1 MIELKV
7 NETSLHDITRDQLR
21 NQAGLLEFG
30 KLILKACLHS
40 KQAHTLISSCVGFD
54 ARTQKFTTDDFLD
67 PVQSLLFA
75 GLQEFKKTWIE
86 GHPWPINSYQWSSS
100 LIPHYIKFFRDHPEY
115 PTQYIQKVTEFV
127 LSMPTPPQ
135 PGEWDRLGDG
145 LVNYVL
151 GVRYAKVEE
160 HLKLLDPA
168 RRREE
173 TESLHKSIN
182 IPGAQAELLTPDV
195 LLESIFAAS
204 APTRPIWTG
213 VSTFDYHYGR
223 SAQGGDAMLFF
234 GLPGGG
240 KTNAA
245 CQASGNTALHG
256 GLVMY
261 VTTEVKIPT
270 LMMRACSAV
279 TGISYSSLRGMTGS
293 GMNHPAAAE
302 FSAWVRTGP
311 GKNIQFYDYREV
323 QGIDYK
329 EKMSRMLDS
338 FYKLH
343 GRAPDLIVWDWIGK
357 ALDSGYDTP
366 WQKREAYNG
375 VADVMA
381 TRADE
386 LDCVTFTLAQASK
399 ETKNKVNISM
409 SDTQDSKSLADPMEL
424 ACGISSLMDTSEGD
438 AGDRDVHKENQYW
451 VICKCREENALR
463 LAVTRDF
470 AYARFRAMG

>member
-1 MIELKV
+1 MTELKV
-7 NETSLHDITRDQLR
+7 HETSLHDITRDQLR

-30 KLILKACLHS
+30 KLILRACLHS
-40 KQAHTLISSCVGFD
+40 KQAYSVISSCVSYD
-54 ARTQKFTTDDFLD
+54 SRTQTSTADDFLD
-67 PVQSLLFA
+67 PVQSLLYA
-75 GLQEFKKTWIE
+75 GIQEFRKTWMD
-86 GHPWPINSYQWSSS
+86 GHPWPSSPYQWAAA
-100 LIPHYIKFFRDHPEY
+100 LTPHYAKFFRDHPEY
-115 PTQYIQKVTEFV
+115 PTQYIYKVTEFV
-127 LSMPTPPQ
+127 LTLTAPPQ

-151 GVRYAKVEE
+151 GVRYSKVEE

-173 TESLHKSIN
+173 TDSLNKSIN
-182 IPGAQAELLTPDV
+182 IPGAQAVLLTADA
-195 LLESIFAAS
+195 LLDSIFAAA

-213 VSTFDYHYGR
+213 VSSFDYHYGR
-223 SAQGGDAMLFF
+223 TAQGGDAMLAF

-240 KTNAA
+240 KTNLG
-245 CQASGNTALHG
+245 CQTVGNTALHD
-256 GLVMY
+256 GLSLY

-279 TGISYSSLRGMTGS
+279 TSISYSALRGMTGS

-329 EKMSRMLDS
+329 EKMERMLDS

-357 ALDSGYDTP
+357 ALDSGYETP

-375 VADVMA
+375 VADTMA
-381 TRADE
+381 VKADE
-386 LDCVTFTLAQASK
+386 LDCVTLTLAQGSK
-399 ETKNKVNISM
+399 ETKNKVNLAM

-424 ACGISSLMDTSEGD
+424 AVGITSLMDTSEGD
-438 AGDRDVHKENQYW
+438 AGDRDVHKENQYL
-451 VICKCREENALR
+451 VVCKCREENALR

-470 AYARFRAMG
+470 AYARFKAIG